1 MPADTRSFRSLPGV
15 VWSLLTRC
23 NRFCIHVDSRN
34 FQGSPAR
41 LRWSAGD
48 AEAMPTGRNSA
59 PPPSG
64 SFRFTSSDRGLRQ
77 GAARLAA
84 ALICAAVLAG
94 CGGGPWQEARTET
107 EETAR
112 RVEALREAPQG
123 PRFSAIRLV
132 ERRPYLGARAS
143 RGGGEATPSR
153 AVARGRCGD
162 AAAGRDRRGGDAGAA
177 DRGGH
182 GARRALH
189 PGRRPAP
196 GTGPGPSGGI
206 DRLSPDG
213 GIWTGPL
220 DALLDA

>member
-1 MPADTRSFRSLPGV
+1 
-15 VWSLLTRC
+15 
-23 NRFCIHVDSRN
+23 
-34 FQGSPAR
+34 
-41 LRWSAGD
+41 
-48 AEAMPTGRNSA
+48 MPTGRNSA

-132 ERRPYLGARAS
+132 ERRPYLGLAHREAEERPRLPARLLAADAVTLPLA
-143 RGGGEATPSR
+143 GIGEAGMLARRIEAATGL
-153 AVARGRCGD
+153 AVRFT
-162 AAAGRDRRGGDAGAA
+162 GAA
-177 DRGGH
+177 S
-182 GARRALH
+182 GA
-189 PGRRPAP
+189 GD
-196 GTGPGPSGGI
+196 GSGPLGGI